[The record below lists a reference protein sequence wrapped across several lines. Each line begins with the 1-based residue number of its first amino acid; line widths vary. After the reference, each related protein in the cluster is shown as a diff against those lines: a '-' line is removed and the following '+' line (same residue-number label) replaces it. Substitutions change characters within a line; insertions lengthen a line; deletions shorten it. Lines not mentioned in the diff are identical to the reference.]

1 MRPAPSL
8 ASQEAEGESKSG
20 GWQIIREGAYSKKQI
35 QEMLTVNILFV
46 CTGNTC
52 RSPMAGGFAK
62 KALAGKLKCDID
74 PAPSCSIP
82 QKEFRRCGVDRL
94 EQMGYKITS
103 AGVIALDGIDAS
115 AEAIRFCA
123 SRGVRLTG
131 HKSRRLTAEMLKEAD
146 YIFAMS
152 AGHRDDI
159 IRLFPASA
167 EKCMLLNDAGDIN
180 DPIGRDFEAYKI
192 CGLIIEKTVNK
203 RISELLK

>member
-1 MRPAPSL
+1 
-8 ASQEAEGESKSG
+8 
-20 GWQIIREGAYSKKQI
+20 
-35 QEMLTVNILFV
+35 
-46 CTGNTC
+46 
-52 RSPMAGGFAK
+52 
-62 KALAGKLKCDID
+62 
-74 PAPSCSIP
+74 
-82 QKEFRRCGVDRL
+82 
-94 EQMGYKITS
+94 
-103 AGVIALDGIDAS
+103 
-115 AEAIRFCA
+115 
-123 SRGVRLTG
+123 
-131 HKSRRLTAEMLKEAD
+131 MLKEAD